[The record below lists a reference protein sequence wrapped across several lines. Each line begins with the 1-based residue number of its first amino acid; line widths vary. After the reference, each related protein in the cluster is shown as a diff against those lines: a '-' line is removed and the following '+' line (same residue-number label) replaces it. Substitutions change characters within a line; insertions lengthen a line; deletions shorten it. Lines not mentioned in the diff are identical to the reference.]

1 MKLVFVCRCY
11 VTQRPGGMLHV
22 LQDRAEQLAARG
34 HEVHV
39 LTTAYDGK
47 QRDHIQRTE
56 LNGVTVHHLLS
67 TPQVYSDQFHR
78 RCAHQ
83 VTDLKPDVLHLESI
97 PPGDQVWW
105 QQCRDAVAGP
115 VVVTMHGFDMGAV
128 LTQWNMFMAGHGGEP
143 SGAWTSMRQQA
154 RQLARYD
161 VVIAISE
168 HEQNM
173 LRHYYGIPAVRVYN
187 PIHAAFFT
195 EELTLVSSDAQFMC
209 AAVSGHT
216 ERNFSLADAA
226 VKLMGSR
233 LRTVSKCTREAMP
246 AQYAQCRGVILPTRY
261 AQGFDLTLAEA
272 AAMGRGALVTETGS
286 YAYEYKTL
294 GYQLLSPTITAGEL
308 AAVLATWVPPDPAQ
322 VRALAID
329 KFHPSVHCDRWLL
342 AVKGPEDAADN
353 LLLYC
358 PQ

>member
-22 LQDRAEQLAARG
+22 LQDRAEALAARG

-39 LTTAYDGK
+39 LTTAHDAK
-47 QRDHIQRTE
+47 QRDHDYRVV
-56 LNGVTVHHLLS
+56 LNGVTVHHLLAI
-67 TPQVYSDQFHR
+67 PQVYSDQFHR
-78 RCAHQ
+78 RCARQ
-83 VTDLKPDVLHLESI
+83 VSDLKPDILHLESI
-97 PPGDQVWW
+97 PPGDTPWW
-105 QQCRDAVAGP
+105 CECRDDVAGP
-115 VVVTMHGFDMGAV
+115 VAVTMHGFDMGAL
-128 LTQWNMFMAGHGGEP
+128 LTQWNMFMAGCGEP
-143 SGAWTSMRQQA
+143 SDSWSAMRQQV
-154 RQLARYD
+154 RQLEQYD

-187 PIHAAFFT
+187 PIHAAFFA
-195 EELTLVSSDAQFMC
+195 EELTPVAEDAQFLC

-226 VKLMGSR
+226 VKLTGSR
-233 LRTVSKCTREAMP
+233 LHTVSKCSREQMP
-246 AQYAQCRGVILPTRY
+246 AQYAKCRGVILPTRY

-272 AAMGRGALVTETGS
+272 AAVGRGALVTETGS

-294 GYQLLSPTITAGEL
+294 GYQLLAPNITAGEL
-308 AAVLATWVPPDPAQ
+308 ADKLSAWVPPDPAQ
-322 VRALAID
+322 LRALAID